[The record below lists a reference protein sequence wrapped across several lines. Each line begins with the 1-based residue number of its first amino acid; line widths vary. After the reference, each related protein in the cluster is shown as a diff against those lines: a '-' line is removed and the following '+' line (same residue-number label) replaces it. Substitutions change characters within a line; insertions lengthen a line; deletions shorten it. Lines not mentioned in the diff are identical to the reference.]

1 MRETRETGE
10 PGMRRTE
17 SGLRALL
24 EERAGDGAGAEPSP
38 HLDRIIRRGRRT
50 RATRR
55 ALSVGAALA
64 VTATATAAVL
74 LAGSI
79 TGTGLVRPDEPAVVA
94 RQPDSAQVETGP
106 ELPETFPVVLGAKR
120 YSIPLL
126 HAERFTTTGVGRTV
140 TFTPT
145 STDTGFKVVCGDPN
159 AWLVLSS
166 PVKGGELSGT
176 AGRCGNGGGGHHDH
190 LSAPTGW
197 LKGPQKIQVWV
208 FPPDA
213 PVVEVAEELGRC
225 LPVPASA
232 PCDEGAAGRA
242 LFRKDVRERLLAKV
256 SEQPGTWAVGVYD
269 HPPAGTSATT
279 TSPSP
284 TAGSS
289 ETTSSSVSAGSS
301 AGSSATSDPSV
312 STGRP

>member
-1 MRETRETGE
+1 
-10 PGMRRTE
+10 MRRTE

-24 EERAGDGAGAEPSP
+24 EERANDRAGAEPGP

-55 ALSVGAALA
+55 AMRAGAAVA
-64 VTATATAAVL
+64 ATATATAAVL
-74 LAGSI
+74 LTGSI
-79 TGTGLVRPDEPAVVA
+79 ASTGLVRPDERAVVA
-94 RQPDSAQVETGP
+94 RQPDSARVETGP
-106 ELPETFPVVLGAKR
+106 ELPESYPIVLGAKR

-126 HAERFTTTGVGRTV
+126 HAERFATTGVGRTV

-166 PVKGGELSGT
+166 PLKGGERGGT
-176 AGRCGNGGGGHHDH
+176 SGRCGNGGGGHHDH

-213 PVVEVAEELGRC
+213 PVIEVAEQLGRC
-225 LPVPASA
+225 LRIPASA
-232 PCDEGAAGRA
+232 PCDEEAAGRA
-242 LFRKDVRERLLAKV
+242 LSREDVRERLSKKV
-256 SEQPGTWAVGVYD
+256 GEQPGQWAVGVYD
-269 HPPAGTSATT
+269 HPAAGTFA
-279 TSPSP
+279 P
-284 TAGSS
+284 AGSS
-289 ETTSSSVSAGSS
+289 TPSGSSTTS
-301 AGSSATSDPSV
+301 
-312 STGRP
+312 GRP

>member
-1 MRETRETGE
+1 
-10 PGMRRTE
+10 MRRTE

-24 EERAGDGAGAEPSP
+24 EERANDGAGAEPSP
-38 HLDRIIRRGRRT
+38 HLDRIVRRGRRT

-55 ALSVGAALA
+55 VLSAGAALA
-64 VTATATAAVL
+64 ATATATAAVL
-74 LAGSI
+74 LTGSI
-79 TGTGLVRPDEPAVVA
+79 TGTGLVRPDERAAVG

-106 ELPETFPVVLGAKR
+106 ELPETYPIVLGAKR

-159 AWLVLSS
+159 AWLVLSG
-166 PVKGGELSGT
+166 PLKGGERGGT
-176 AGRCGNGGGGHHDH
+176 SGRCGNGGGGHHDH

-213 PVVEVAEELGRC
+213 PVVEVAEQLGRC
-225 LPVPASA
+225 LRVPAPG
-232 PCDEGAAGRA
+232 PCNEEAAGRA
-242 LFRKDVRERLLAKV
+242 LFHKDVRERLSAKV
-256 SEQPGTWAVGVYD
+256 GEQPGTWAVGVYD
-269 HPPAGTSATT
+269 HPPVGTFATT

-289 ETTSSSVSAGSS
+289 ES
-301 AGSSATSDPSV
+301 AGSSATTGSAASTGSSATSDLSATSDP
-312 STGRP
+312 TATTRRP